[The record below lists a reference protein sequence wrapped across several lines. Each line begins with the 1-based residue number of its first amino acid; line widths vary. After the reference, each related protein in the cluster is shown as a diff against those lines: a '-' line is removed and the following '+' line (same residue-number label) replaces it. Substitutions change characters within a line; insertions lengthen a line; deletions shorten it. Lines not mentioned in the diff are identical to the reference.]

1 MCRWVALP
9 LPELRNGCVP
19 WVGAGG
25 GRAVCCYDTVI
36 PIYKGGLQPTNPANQ
51 TNPAN
56 AGKPMP
62 SENGVGKNGGFGN
75 IDGIVGIGE
84 SNGIGEDGG
93 IGGLKPT
100 LRRTLYPTNPEQLP
114 KQRREPRE
122 FAVSLQNLRY
132 NAV

>member
-1 MCRWVALP
+1 M
-9 LPELRNGCVP
+9 
-19 WVGAGG
+19 
-25 GRAVCCYDTVI
+25 I
-36 PIYKGGLQPTNPANQ
+36 PIYKGGLQSTDSANQ

-62 SENGVGKNGGFGN
+62 SE
-75 IDGIVGIGE
+75 
-84 SNGIGEDGG
+84 NGIGEDGG

-100 LRRTLYPTNPEQLP
+100 LRRTLYPTNPEHLP
-114 KQRREPRE
+114 KQRRAPRA

>member
-1 MCRWVALP
+1 M
-9 LPELRNGCVP
+9 
-19 WVGAGG
+19 
-25 GRAVCCYDTVI
+25 I
-36 PIYKGGLQPTNPANQ
+36 PIYKGGLQPTDSANQ

-93 IGGLKPT
+93 IGGLQPT
-100 LRRTLYPTNPEQLP
+100 LRRTLYPTNPEHLP
-114 KQRREPRE
+114 KQRREPRA

>member
-1 MCRWVALP
+1 M
-9 LPELRNGCVP
+9 
-19 WVGAGG
+19 
-25 GRAVCCYDTVI
+25 
-36 PIYKGGLQPTNPANQ
+36 PANRCRLK
-51 TNPAN
+51 TE
-56 AGKPMP
+56 
-62 SENGVGKNGGFGN
+62 SVKNGGFGN

-100 LRRTLYPTNPEQLP
+100 LRRTLYPTNPEHLP
-114 KQRREPRE
+114 KQRRAPRA